1 MPRAL
6 WRSSGGGTFPHER
19 GTPVGFWGLGLR
31 FDLGL
36 VDLQL
41 GVRLALDDLDVHA

>member
-1 MPRAL
+1 
-6 WRSSGGGTFPHER
+6 
-19 GTPVGFWGLGLR
+19 LR

-41 GVRLALDDLDVHA
+41 GVRLALDDLDVHACIMKVDIRLHGNSNSHGARPVH